1 MDQTASET
9 GSACSRGSGSD
20 SGDDHASVAEQAQKR
35 RLVII
40 AAAVA
45 AVVCVVSRH
54 ISRRSSSSRSAHRSS
69 GGRQGSSKPAYT
81 YQANLKGGKKY
92 IGMATSK
99 SALQT
104 RIKTQLRGGAG
115 ASSVCRHSKPLSVT
129 KVFKHTNVAAAKKA
143 ETARY
148 HSTKAILGAHKVR
161 GAGHTKAFGK

>member
-1 MDQTASET
+1 MDETASET
-9 GSACSRGSGSD
+9 VSASSRSSGSD
-20 SGDDHASVAEQAQKR
+20 SGDDHASVAEQTQKR

-45 AVVCVVSRH
+45 AVVCVVSRY
-54 ISRRSSSSRSAHRSS
+54 ISSSSRSAHRSS

>member
-1 MDQTASET
+1 MDETASDA

-20 SGDDHASVAEQAQKR
+20 SGDDHASVAEQTQKR

-45 AVVCVVSRH
+45 AVVCVVSRY
-54 ISRRSSSSRSAHRSS
+54 ISSSSRSAHRSS

>member
-20 SGDDHASVAEQAQKR
+20 SGDNHASVAEQAQKR

-45 AVVCVVSRH
+45 AVVCVVSRY
-54 ISRRSSSSRSAHRSS
+54 ISSSSRSAHRSS